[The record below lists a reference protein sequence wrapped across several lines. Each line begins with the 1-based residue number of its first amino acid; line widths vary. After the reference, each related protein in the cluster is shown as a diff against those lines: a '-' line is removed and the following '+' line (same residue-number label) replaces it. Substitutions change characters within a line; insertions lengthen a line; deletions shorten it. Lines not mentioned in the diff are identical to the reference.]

1 MSRDPTAGW
10 FLPRSQLPQT
20 KLGIIWKLSGPS
32 LTELLV
38 GESGHWKVLWK
49 PTETAAAPGPFKDPV
64 TLRSNRHIGKPANST
79 LLRGG
84 GCSALCA
91 QTACHP
97 EMAIFSSQ
105 MQRLVTGKSGK
116 STASFL
122 REACWSK
129 LRVSLLLFDFC
140 KLYLCQM
147 LSQATLR
154 QLYIWPPKDTFK
166 NVRSSFICNSPKL
179 ETTQMSVSSRMNKQ
193 TVIHPY
199 NEVLPGNRKMRV
211 LIHVGNAAGSQKHR
225 VK

>member
-10 FLPRSQLPQT
+10 FLPRSQLPWT
-20 KLGIIWKLSGPS
+20 KLGIVWKLSGPS
-32 LTELLV
+32 LTGLLV

-49 PTETAAAPGPFKDPV
+49 LTETAAVTGPFKDPA
-64 TLRSNRHIGKPANST
+64 TLRSNHHIGKPTNSA

-91 QTACHP
+91 QTACHRK
-97 EMAIFSSQ
+97 MAILSSQ
-105 MQRLVTGKSGK
+105 RQRLVRGKSGK

-122 REACWSK
+122 GETCWSK
-129 LRVSLLLFDFC
+129 LGVSLVLFDFC

-199 NEVLPGNRKMRV
+199 NQAIRRCEC
-211 LIHVGNAAGSQKHR
+211 
-225 VK
+225 

>member
-1 MSRDPTAGW
+1 M
-10 FLPRSQLPQT
+10 
-20 KLGIIWKLSGPS
+20 
-32 LTELLV
+32 ELLV

-49 PTETAAAPGPFKDPV
+49 PTETAAAPGPFKDPA
-64 TLRSNRHIGKPANST
+64 TLRSNRHIGKPANSA

-116 STASFL
+116 STAAFL

-129 LRVSLLLFDFC
+129 LGVSLLLFDFC

-179 ETTQMSVSSRMNKQ
+179 ETIQYPLVGEWLNKPWYIFAMEYY
-193 TVIHPY
+193 TAT
-199 NEVLPGNRKMRV
+199 NRKYV
-211 LIHVGNAAGSQKHR
+211 DHEHNLESS
-225 VK
+225 

>member
-1 MSRDPTAGW
+1 M
-10 FLPRSQLPQT
+10 
-20 KLGIIWKLSGPS
+20 
-32 LTELLV
+32 

-154 QLYIWPPKDTFK
+154 QLYIWPPKDTFN

>member
-64 TLRSNRHIGKPANST
+64 TLRSNRHIGKPANSA

-179 ETTQMSVSSRMNKQ
+179 ERTKIYFYQ
-193 TVIHPY
+193 
-199 NEVLPGNRKMRV
+199 
-211 LIHVGNAAGSQKHR
+211 
-225 VK
+225 